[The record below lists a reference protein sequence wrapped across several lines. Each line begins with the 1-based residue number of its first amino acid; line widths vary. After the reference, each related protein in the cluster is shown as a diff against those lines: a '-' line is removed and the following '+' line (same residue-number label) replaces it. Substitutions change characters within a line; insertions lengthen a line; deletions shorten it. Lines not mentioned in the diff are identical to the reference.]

1 MSGLPNTSLRACTVL
16 TVHASH
22 ACPCCSL
29 FCSLPVFAVFVMI
42 KLKLCCNVCNQVA
55 KFYILYIGIPFLN
68 ILLWPVDILPSL
80 IWLYDYSLYPLCFFP
95 LNCLGCLSKQ
105 ETAKF
110 TKCHLR
116 TACIESRRVRW
127 RNALLL
133 IYSSLFFSHIT
144 PVAAVTE
151 WKRLFIVIDACVIAQ

>member
-1 MSGLPNTSLRACTVL
+1 MSVQSDLCIQTQQKYKLNVMIAQHLTKTLCGVFVL

-29 FCSLPVFAVFVMI
+29 FCSLPVFAVFIMI

-116 TACIESRRVRW
+116 TACIESRRVR
-127 RNALLL
+127 
-133 IYSSLFFSHIT
+133 
-144 PVAAVTE
+144 
-151 WKRLFIVIDACVIAQ
+151 